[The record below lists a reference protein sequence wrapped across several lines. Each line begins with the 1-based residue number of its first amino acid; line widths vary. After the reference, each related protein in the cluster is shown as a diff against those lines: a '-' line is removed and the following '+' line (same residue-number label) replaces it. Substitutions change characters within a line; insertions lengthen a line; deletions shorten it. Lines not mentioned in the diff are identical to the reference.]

1 MTRYAWGVGAKEGAR
16 PILGGDPGRA
26 PKDPLAPAQARR
38 RSAVNTPPD
47 SRSVQMHPSQATSPS
62 RRLGFY
68 SLFEEL
74 GIETQD
80 DMPAVF
86 QRSLIY
92 RRRGADDLGNN
103 TAPAPPPRHTTTQ
116 PPGRQTDT
124 QHTVRIH

>member
-1 MTRYAWGVGAKEGAR
+1 
-16 PILGGDPGRA
+16 
-26 PKDPLAPAQARR
+26 
-38 RSAVNTPPD
+38 
-47 SRSVQMHPSQATSPS
+47 MHPSQATSPS